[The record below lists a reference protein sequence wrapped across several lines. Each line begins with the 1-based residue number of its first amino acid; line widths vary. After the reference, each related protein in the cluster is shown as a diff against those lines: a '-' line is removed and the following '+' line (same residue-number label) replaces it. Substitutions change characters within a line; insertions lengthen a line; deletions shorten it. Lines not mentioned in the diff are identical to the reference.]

1 MTLYDH
7 TIIGGGLVGLG
18 VAYQLLLKRPGSAVL
33 VLEKEPNLA
42 THQSTRNSGV
52 IHTGIYY
59 KPGSY
64 KARLC
69 AAGRQSIIE
78 FAQHHNISHKICG
91 KLIVA
96 TNTEELTRLAA
107 LRSKADSNRVEAY
120 DVTAEQLHE
129 HEPHVAG
136 VGGIWVPGTGVI
148 DFAGV
153 AQALCSEIQR
163 MGGTVRTNWKV
174 QHATYATGCWTISS
188 HAHSVSSRFVINC
201 AGLHSDT
208 IAATFGARP
217 SGQIVPFRGEY
228 YLLTEESKKLCRGLI
243 YPVPDPRFPF
253 LGVHFTRRFD
263 DTVECGPNAVLALAR
278 EGYRWGIVSP
288 REIARMATF
297 SGFRKMALQHWSMG
311 LSEMYRSL
319 CKAAF
324 VRALQKLVP
333 EVTAADLLPAGA
345 GVRAQVVRADG
356 SLEDDFAFA
365 EGPGILSV
373 LNAPSP
379 AATSCL
385 AIGAEVVGRVLTT
398 P

>member
-1 MTLYDH
+1 MTHYDH

-78 FAQHHNISHKICG
+78 FAQHHNIQHKICG

-96 TNTEELTRLAA
+96 TNQDELARLAA

-120 DVTAEQLHE
+120 DLKAEQLRE
-129 HEPHVAG
+129 YEPHVAG

-153 AQALCSEIQR
+153 AKALCAEIQR
-163 MGGTVRTNWKV
+163 LGGTVLTNWKV
-174 QHATYATGCWTISS
+174 EHAEYSQSRWTIANQ
-188 HAHSVSSRFVINC
+188 AHSVTSRFVINC

-208 IAATFGARP
+208 IASTFGTAP

-228 YLLTEESKKLCRGLI
+228 YLLTETAKKLCRGLI

-278 EGYRWGIVSP
+278 EGYRWGVVSP
-288 REIARMATF
+288 REIARLATF
-297 SGFRKMALQHWSMG
+297 AGFRTMALQHWRMG
-311 LSEMYRSL
+311 LAEMYRSL
-319 CKAAF
+319 WKAAF

-333 EVTAADLLPAGA
+333 DVTPGDLLPAGA

-365 EGPGILSV
+365 EGPGMLSV

-385 AIGAEVVGRVLTT
+385 SIGAEVVTRVL
-398 P
+398 